1 MEQLSITRDRR
12 KKVLIPTNSIRRLH
26 IHSKEFKNMLNGFQ
40 QWLHVLGYA
49 NSTVYYS
56 PVYARSFLHFME
68 KMKINRIN
76 DIRNNHIVI
85 YFNWLS
91 KKKNLRTQQLF
102 TRHYLYNHYSAL
114 KRFSRYLKELNGIIL
129 DVSIRL
135 TLGRLTEPKC
145 LEREQISKLY
155 KACLH
160 GQKGDLDRAILAL
173 YYGLGL
179 RRHEGVLLNIDDL
192 IFSNQVVYVA
202 PGKNGVERYVPM
214 SSFVQ
219 HILEKY
225 VTRYRKP
232 ILSKIGTISQDAV
245 LISYFGTRLCGNQI
259 YNRLQ
264 KLGIKSGLDYPIAL
278 HTLRHSIATHL
289 LQSGLELES
298 ISWFLGHKSL
308 DSTQIYTHFIHK

>member
-1 MEQLSITRDRR
+1 MNTGKIQ
-12 KKVLIPTNSIRRLH
+12 
-26 IHSKEFKNMLNGFQ
+26 EFKNLLNGFQ

-49 NSTVYYS
+49 KSTVYYS
-56 PVYARSFLHFME
+56 PAYSRSFLYFME

-76 DIRNNHIVI
+76 DIRNNHIAI

-91 KKKNLRTQQLF
+91 KKKNLRTQQSF

-114 KRFSRYLKELNGIIL
+114 KRFSRYIKELNGIIL

-135 TLGRLTEPKC
+135 TLGRLTEPKY
-145 LEREQISKLY
+145 LEKEQIAKLY

-214 SSFVQ
+214 SNSVQ

-225 VTRYRKP
+225 VTKYRKP
-232 ILSKIGTISQDAV
+232 ILVKIGTTSQEAV
-245 LISYFGTRLCGNQI
+245 LISRTGTRLCGNQI

-264 KLGIKSGLDYPIAL
+264 QLCIKSGLDYPVAL

-289 LQSGLELES
+289 LESGLELES
-298 ISWFLGHKSL
+298 ISWFLGHKNL

>member
-1 MEQLSITRDRR
+1 MEQLSFTRDRR
-12 KKVLIPTNSIRRLH
+12 KKGMIPANSIRRLH
-26 IHSKEFKNMLNGFQ
+26 IHSKEFKYLLNGYK

-56 PVYARSFLHFME
+56 PAYARSFLHFME
-68 KMKINRIN
+68 KMKIYRIN

-91 KKKNLRTQQLF
+91 KKKNIRNQEPF

-114 KRFSRYLKELNGIIL
+114 KRFSRYLKDLNGIIL

-135 TLGRLTEPKC
+135 TLGRLTEAKC
-145 LEREQISKLY
+145 LNREQISILY
-155 KACLH
+155 KACLD

-179 RRHEGVLLNIDDL
+179 RRHEGVLLNVDDL

-202 PGKNGVERYVPM
+202 PGKNGLERYVPM
-214 SSFVQ
+214 SNYVQ
-219 HILEKY
+219 QILEKY
-225 VTRYRKP
+225 VARYRKP
-232 ILSKIGTISQDAV
+232 ILAKIGTSSQDAV
-245 LISYFGTRLCGNQI
+245 LISRTGTRLCGNQI

-289 LQSGLELES
+289 LESGLELES
-298 ISWFLGHKSL
+298 ISWFLGHKNL